1 MSRLNLIKGVGPVLQ
16 IAGGAPPC
24 PTPCTTSWTSAPTKP
39 RVQGTRAFH
48 LVRPPPGL
56 GPFKDV
62 YSVMAAWGANHG
74 AEAVYRPSYWN
85 AFGMVSA
92 ARPNGRAFDPF
103 QSEHAA
109 KRRTRKARITGRAK
123 RSGQCTSKVPKGAT
137 RRCSRVVRRGR
148 LPLLRRVG
156 LSVPSRAAPCL

>member
-1 MSRLNLIKGVGPVLQ
+1 MSAQMQ
-16 IAGGAPPC
+16 IAEGITATLPDA
-24 PTPCTTSWTSAPTKP
+24 CTTNWTSAPTKP
-39 RVQGTRAFH
+39 RVQRTRALH
-48 LVRPPPGL
+48 LVRPPPGT

-74 AEAVYRPSYWN
+74 AVCYGIYAEASSARTSSPWPASALLKKRRIPVCMHNVAADQVYRPSYWN

-109 KRRTRKARITGRAK
+109 KQRTRKARTTGRA
-123 RSGQCTSKVPKGAT
+123 
-137 RRCSRVVRRGR
+137 RRLGR
-148 LPLLRRVG
+148 CI
-156 LSVPSRAAPCL
+156 SS